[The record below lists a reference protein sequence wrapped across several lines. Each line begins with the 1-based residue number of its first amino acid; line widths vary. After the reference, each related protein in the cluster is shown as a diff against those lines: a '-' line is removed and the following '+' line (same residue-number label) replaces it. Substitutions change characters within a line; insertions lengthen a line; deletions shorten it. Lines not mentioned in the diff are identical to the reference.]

1 MTQAGKL
8 IELPPLSARV
18 VTLGNGVQVVLDAD
32 RSAPVASVQAWVRTG
47 SIHEGRF
54 LGAGISHLLEHLL
67 FKGTEKRPAS
77 GFARGIQD
85 LGGYLNGYTSFDRTV
100 YWADLPAAGVLEG
113 LELLAD
119 AVFQSVLPAEEYGK
133 EQEVIRREFAMGAD
147 DPDRVAGRNLFAT
160 AYRVHPFRH
169 PVIGHLE
176 LFNALSREDVLG
188 YYRARYAPAN
198 VFFVVVGDVDADA
211 VVAHL
216 GKWAGGVDGRP
227 IEPVFV
233 PQEPP
238 QLGSRELHAEFGT
251 ELTRLHMAWHVPGVG
266 HPESAALD
274 LLAGVLG
281 NGRSS
286 RLYRRVREER
296 RLAHRVGAWNYAPG
310 DSGLFGIHAVLEPG
324 QTGELV
330 GELRAMVRQVA
341 EHGVAAAELEKAR
354 KQALAGQFRQL
365 TTMRGKASDLASNW
379 HLAGDLDFSRN
390 YLQQLKAVECEA
402 VRRVA
407 ERYLVE
413 DNLTLTSLAPKGQ
426 AIRCR
431 VSGAAEIPGPIQK
444 TVLTNG
450 MRVLVREDARLP
462 LVSLVATF
470 RAGALAEKA
479 EESGITQLL
488 ARTLLKGTHRH
499 SAAELAERLE
509 SVGGHFGA
517 EAGNNTISVSVEV
530 LEEDLELGFRI
541 LGEVLRDATLP
552 EDALEREREVQR
564 AAIKSQEEDIQSV
577 ARHLLFSGLLGRH
590 PYGRRIL
597 GTQETLSSLSRTDLV
612 RFRDRHLVG
621 ANGVLAVFGKV
632 DARQVSLLAERELG
646 GAAGFPEG
654 HLQFESVLQ
663 PEPLATKLELQR
675 EMEREQAVLMVGY
688 LGADLASPDRVAL
701 DLIDEACSDLGSRF
715 FVRIR
720 EELGLAYS
728 VGTSHG
734 GGLARGGFVFHLG
747 TDPAKLTA
755 VRAEFLDEIRQLAEG
770 GLTPEELERAK
781 RKMLGAMDMAQQS
794 NAGFAFSCAVDE
806 LYGLGFDRHQFRR
819 EAVRE
824 MTLETV
830 REVARRYFAQQPH
843 VVAVVRPAAVHSA
856 VES

>member
-1 MTQAGKL
+1 
-8 IELPPLSARV
+8 
-18 VTLGNGVQVVLDAD
+18 
-32 RSAPVASVQAWVRTG
+32 
-47 SIHEGRF
+47 

-100 YWADLPAAGVLEG
+100 YWADMPAAGVLEG

-119 AVFQSVLPAEEYGK
+119 AVFHSVLPPEEYGK

-176 LFNALSREDVLG
+176 LFNALCRDDVLA
-188 YYRARYAPAN
+188 YYRDRYAPAN
-198 VFFVVVGDVDADA
+198 IFFVVVGDVDADA
-211 VVAHL
+211 VLALL
-216 GKWAGGVDGRP
+216 GDWVGGVSGRP
-227 IEPVFV
+227 VEPVYV

-238 QLGSRELHAEFGT
+238 QMGNRELHAEFGT

-266 HPESAALD
+266 HPDSAALD
-274 LLAGVLG
+274 LLAAVLG
-281 NGRSS
+281 SGRSS
-286 RLYRRVREER
+286 RLYRRIREEQ

-324 QTGELV
+324 RTGELV
-330 GELRAMVRQVA
+330 GELRAMVRQVV

-354 KQALAGQFRQL
+354 KQALSGQFRQL
-365 TTMRGKASDLASNW
+365 TTMRGKAADLASNW

-390 YLQQLKAVECEA
+390 YLQRLSTVGGEA
-402 VRRVA
+402 VQRVA

-413 DNLTLTSLAPKGQ
+413 DKLTLTSLSPKGH
-426 AIRCR
+426 AGPGR
-431 VSGAAEIPGPIQK
+431 VQGTARVPKPIQR

-450 MRVLVREDARLP
+450 MRVLVREDSRLP

-470 RAGALAEKA
+470 RAGVLAEKA
-479 EESGITQLL
+479 EKTGITQLL
-488 ARTLLKGTHRH
+488 ARTLLKGTRRH
-499 SAAELAERLE
+499 SAAELAEIVE

-517 EAGNNTISVSVEV
+517 EAGNNTLSVSVEV
-530 LEEDLELGFRI
+530 LEEDLELGFQI
-541 LGEVLRDATLP
+541 LGDVLRDATLP
-552 EDALEREREVQR
+552 EDAMDREREVQR

-577 ARHLLFSGLLGRH
+577 ARHVLFSGLLGKH

-597 GTQETLSSLSRTDLV
+597 GTQETLSSLTRADLLQ
-612 RFRDRHLVG
+612 FRDRHLVG

-632 DARQVSLLAERELG
+632 DPEEVARLAEREFG
-646 GAAGFPEG
+646 GKAGLAEG
-654 HLQFESVLQ
+654 QMQFERVLQ
-663 PEPLATKLELQR
+663 PEPLAGKLDLHR
-675 EMEREQAVLMVGY
+675 EMDREQAVLMVGF

-781 RKMLGAMDMAQQS
+781 RKMLGAMDMAEQS
-794 NAGFAFSCAVDE
+794 SSGFAFSCAVDE

-819 EAVRE
+819 EAVRQ

-830 REVARRYFAQQPH
+830 REVARRYFAEQPY
-843 VVAVVRPAAVHSA
+843 VVAVVSPAPQSPGLETRA
-856 VES
+856 